1 MFSCRFQKYQQQLQ
15 QKHGHSSQSSPLN
28 QTAEGLASTS
38 ELSPGDGRRF
48 SLGHAGGPVG
58 GVGQAGTFSGGAQ
71 VNLFFNCV
79 IQGIRCPH
87 MGTVAKWDCGVV

>member
-1 MFSCRFQKYQQQLQ
+1 M
-15 QKHGHSSQSSPLN
+15 N

-71 VNLFFNCV
+71 VNYFSTVLFKLLLFKLL
-79 IQGIRCPH
+79 PS
-87 MGTVAKWDCGVV
+87 GTVESSDDLVFYMNYYAFCIL

>member
-1 MFSCRFQKYQQQLQ
+1 M
-15 QKHGHSSQSSPLN
+15 N

-38 ELSPGDGRRF
+38 ELSPGDSRRF

-71 VNLFFNCV
+71 VNYFSTVLFKLFVVHTWVLLPSGTVESSDDLVFLYELLCVLYPLENCV
-79 IQGIRCPH
+79 I
-87 MGTVAKWDCGVV
+87 KF

>member
-1 MFSCRFQKYQQQLQ
+1 M
-15 QKHGHSSQSSPLN
+15 N

-48 SLGHAGGPVG
+48 SLGHGGGPVG

-71 VNLFFNCV
+71 VNYFSTVLFKLLLFKLL
-79 IQGIRCPH
+79 PS
-87 MGTVAKWDCGVV
+87 GTVESSDDLVFYMNYYAFCIL

>member
-28 QTAEGLASTS
+28 QTAEGLATTS

-48 SLGHAGGPVG
+48 SLGLGGGPVG
-58 GVGQAGTFSGGAQ
+58 GVGQAATFSGGAQ

-79 IQGIRCPH
+79 IRGIPCAH
-87 MGTVAKWDCGVV
+87 TGTVAKWD